1 MSIERTLART
11 WTGLVVATA
20 LASAEL
26 SVARDG
32 EKVICED
39 NDGWRWEPY

>member
-11 WTGLVVATA
+11 WTGTVVVAV
-20 LASAEL
+20 LATAEL
-26 SVARDG
+26 TVARDG
-32 EKVICED
+32 EKVIRED